1 VSKEDRKFYVTI
13 TEKEDSES
21 YSVSLGEPK
30 ESSTPEEAIV
40 KPKQVLGESG
50 FIGVFHDFINVMDM
64 YMKFIPLIIS
74 AGQLSYPQQQLDGL
88 RNLPLF
94 TGRREM
100 TSQAKL

>member
-1 VSKEDRKFYVTI
+1 MSKEDRKFYVTI

-30 ESSTPEEAIV
+30 ESSPQEAIV

-50 FIGVFHDFINVMDM
+50 FVGVFHDFINVMDM

-74 AGQLSYPQQQLDGL
+74 AGPIIVSATATRRIKKFASIL
-88 RNLPLF
+88 REEE
-94 TGRREM
+94 R
-100 TSQAKL
+100 